1 MAVFSDMK
9 PGLTNSLFVVL
20 LTFSTY
26 CSAGELHNRLA
37 GNASPYLA
45 MHAGDPTAWQS
56 WSRETVELARKQ
68 NKLLFVSVGY
78 FSCHWCHVMQRESY
92 RNAAI
97 ASYINQHYI
106 PVKVDR
112 ETEAALD
119 AYLIAFAERS
129 QGYSGWPLNVFM
141 TPEGYPLFATVYQPP
156 ENFLQL
162 LKKMQALWSQSP
174 EELKRL
180 ATGAQPHGN
189 GPGKPV
195 PQTRFAMETAAKV
208 EQVALQIGSPLTGG
222 FGEANKFP
230 LTPQLDFLLDRISV
244 HEDKAL
250 KEFVDLTLK
259 NMARYGLRD
268 HLGGG
273 FFRYT
278 VDPGWRTPHFEKML
292 YDNAQLAEIYMK
304 ASRIYRDDAFRQVA
318 SEALEAQ
325 MLDSRGALIASFS
338 AIDSNNVEGGNYL
351 WQKDQVA
358 MLLTPDEWR
367 VYRIYAGMNDPSP
380 LDDGYLPMEVRSV
393 DEVAAQLHMSSRA
406 VKTLVSSSEQKLF
419 KERQKR
425 KSVPDTKLLAG
436 WNGLALSSFCK
447 GAKFFN
453 NDHYRQVA
461 QGIRDYLVTELWDGH
476 RLLRAIDNGKPLGQA
491 SLEDYAYVSRGL
503 LDWASL
509 SGKTEDHEL
518 ARSVVRQAWTR
529 FYGMHGWNLSEPG
542 FIPME
547 SPVDV
552 VTDGP
557 TPSPSAVVIGVS
569 LALAKALNDK
579 DLRQQALSAANSGQ
593 QLVGSDPFWYV
604 SQIRAIGIPPG

>member
-1 MAVFSDMK
+1 MK
-9 PGLTNSLFVVL
+9 PGLTNSLFFLL
-20 LTFSTY
+20 LTFSAS
-26 CSAGELHNRLA
+26 CFAGDLHNRLA
-37 GNASPYLA
+37 GNPSPYLA
-45 MHAGDPTAWQS
+45 MHAGDPTAWQT

-92 RNAAI
+92 RNAEI

-112 ETEAALD
+112 EVEAALD

-156 ENFLQL
+156 KNLLQL

-174 EELKRL
+174 VELKHL
-180 ATGAQPHGN
+180 ASEAQPHGN

-195 PQTRFAMETAAKV
+195 PQTKFPLEMAAKI

-230 LTPQLDFLLDRISV
+230 LTPQLDFLLDRIST
-244 HEDKAL
+244 HKDKSL

-259 NMARYGLRD
+259 NMAQYGLRD

-304 ASRIYRDDAFRQVA
+304 ASTIYNDDAFRKIA
-318 SEALEAQ
+318 RETLDFMLSQ
-325 MLDSRGALIASFS
+325 MLDPRGALIASFS
-338 AIDSNNVEGGNYL
+338 AIDSNNVEGGYYL
-351 WQKDQVA
+351 WQKDQVTR
-358 MLLTPDEWR
+358 LLTPKEWK
-367 VYRIYAGMNDPSP
+367 VYREYAGMNDPSP
-380 LDDGYLPMEVRSV
+380 LDDGYLPMEMHSIH
-393 DEVAAQLHMSSRA
+393 EVASQLHMSPRA
-406 VKTLVSSSEQKLF
+406 VEALVKSSELKLF
-419 KERQKR
+419 NERQKR
-425 KSVPDTKLLAG
+425 KTVPDTKLLAG
-436 WNGLALSSFCK
+436 WNGLALSAFCK
-447 GAKFFN
+447 GAKIFGN
-453 NDHYRQVA
+453 EDYRQVA
-461 QGIRDYLVTELWDGH
+461 QKIRDYLVTRLWDGD

-503 LDWASL
+503 LAWANL
-509 SGKTEDHEL
+509 SGKAEDYEL
-518 ARSVVRQAWTR
+518 ARTVVRQAWSR
-529 FYGMHGWNLSEPG
+529 FYGKHGWNRSEPG

-552 VTDGP
+552 ITDGP
-557 TPSPSAVVIGVS
+557 TPSPSATVIAVS
-569 LALAKALNDK
+569 LRLATRLNDEG
-579 DLRQQALSAANSGQ
+579 LLHQALSAANSGQ
-593 QLVGSDPFWYV
+593 QLVSSDPFWYV
-604 SQIRAIGIPPG
+604 SQIQAIGNSSQQSN

>member
-1 MAVFSDMK
+1 MK
-9 PGLTNSLFVVL
+9 PGLKHSFFFL
-20 LTFSTY
+20 LLALSTPGLA
-26 CSAGELHNRLA
+26 SELQNRLA
-37 GNASPYLA
+37 GNPSPYLA
-45 MHAGDPTAWQS
+45 MHGEDPTAWQI

-92 RNAAI
+92 RNAEI

-119 AYLIAFAERS
+119 AYLIAFAERT

-156 ENFLQL
+156 EKFLQL
-162 LKKMQALWSQSP
+162 LKKMQALWTQSP
-174 EELKRL
+174 GELKRL
-180 ATGAQPHGN
+180 ASEALPHGD
-189 GPGKPV
+189 GPGKPIR
-195 PQTRFAMETAAKV
+195 QTKLAAELSAQV
-208 EQVALQIGSPLTGG
+208 EQLALQIGSPLTGG

-230 LTPQLDFLLDRISV
+230 LAPQVNFLLDRISAN
-244 HEDKAL
+244 ENKDL
-250 KEFVDLTLK
+250 KDFIELTLN

-292 YDNAQLAEIYMK
+292 YDNAQLAEIYMH
-304 ASRIYRDDAFRQVA
+304 AATIYHSDMFRQIA
-318 SEALEAQ
+318 RETLDFMQSQ
-325 MLDSRGALIASFS
+325 MVDDRGALIASFS

-351 WQKDQVA
+351 WHKKDIIK
-358 MLLTPDEWR
+358 LLTAEEWKVYR
-367 VYRIYAGMNDPSP
+367 VYAGLNDPSP
-380 LDDGYLPMEVRSV
+380 LDDGYLPMEMHTAK
-393 DEVAAQLHMSSRA
+393 EVAAQLQLPQQT
-406 VKTLVSSSEQKLF
+406 VQTLVQSSERKLY

-425 KSVPDTKLLAG
+425 TPIRDTKLLAG
-436 WNGLALSSFCK
+436 WNGLALSAFCH
-447 GAKFFN
+447 GAREF
-453 NDHYRQVA
+453 DSDTYRQVA
-461 QGIRDYLVTELWDGH
+461 SRIRRYLKTRLWDGQ
-476 RLLRAIDNGKPLGQA
+476 RLLRAVDNGEPLGQA

-509 SGKTEDHEL
+509 NKTKEDYRL
-518 ARSVVRQAWTR
+518 ARSVVRQAWDR
-529 FYGMHGWNLSEPG
+529 FYGKQGWRLSGRG

-552 VTDGP
+552 LQDGP
-557 TPSPSAVVIGVS
+557 TPSPSATVIAVS
-569 LALAKALNDK
+569 LELAKALND
-579 DLRQQALSAANSGQ
+579 DELRRQALSAANSGQ
-593 QLVGSDPFWYV
+593 QLMRSDPFWYV
-604 SQIRAIGIPPG
+604 SEIRVLGTQPR

>member
-1 MAVFSDMK
+1 MK
-9 PGLTNSLFVVL
+9 PGLKNSLFVL
-20 LTFSTY
+20 LLSFSAS
-26 CSAGELHNRLA
+26 CPAGELHNRLT
-37 GNASPYLA
+37 GNPSPYLA
-45 MHAGDPTAWQS
+45 MHAGDPTAWQT

-92 RNAAI
+92 RNAEI

-156 ENFLQL
+156 ANFLQL

-174 EELKRL
+174 QDLKRL
-180 ATGAQPHGN
+180 ASEAQPHGN

-195 PQTRFAMETAAKV
+195 PQTTYAAEMAAKV
-208 EQVALQIGSPLTGG
+208 EQVAVQIGSPLTGG

-230 LTPQLDFLLDRISV
+230 LTPQLDFLLDRIST

-304 ASRIYRDDAFRQVA
+304 ASRIYRDDAFRQIA
-318 SEALEAQ
+318 RETLEFMQSQ
-325 MLDSRGALIASFS
+325 MLDSRGALVASFS
-338 AIDSNNVEGGNYL
+338 AIDSKNVEGGNYL
-351 WQKDQVA
+351 WQKDQVTK
-358 MLLTPDEWR
+358 LLTPEEWK
-367 VYRIYAGMNDPSP
+367 VYRIYAGMDDPSP
-380 LDDGYLPMEVRSV
+380 LDDGYLPMEVHSV
-393 DEVAAQLHMSSRA
+393 DEVAAQQHMSSRTI
-406 VKTLVSSSEQKLF
+406 KTLVSSSEQKLF

-436 WNGLALSSFCK
+436 WNGLALSAFCK
-447 GAKFFN
+447 GSRFFSN
-453 NDHYRQVA
+453 ENYRQVA
-461 QGIRDYLVTELWDGH
+461 RGIRDYLVTELWDGH
-476 RLLRAIDNGKPLGQA
+476 RLIRAVDNGRPLGQA

-509 SGKTEDHEL
+509 SGKAGDYEM

-529 FYGMHGWNLSEPG
+529 FYGEHGWNLSEPG

-552 VTDGP
+552 ITDGP
-557 TPSPSAVVIGVS
+557 TPSPSAVVINVS
-569 LALAKALNDK
+569 LALAKALNDE
-579 DLRQQALSAANSGQ
+579 DLRRQALSAANSGQ
-593 QLVGSDPFWYV
+593 QLVNSDPFWYV
-604 SQIRAIGIPPG
+604 SQIQVIGIPPG

>member
-1 MAVFSDMK
+1 MK
-9 PGLTNSLFVVL
+9 PGLKNSLFFL
-20 LTFSTY
+20 LLALST
-26 CSAGELHNRLA
+26 STVAGELKNQLT
-37 GNASPYLA
+37 GNPSPYLA
-45 MHAGDPTAWQS
+45 MHAGDPTAWQT

-92 RNAAI
+92 RNPEI
-97 ASYINQHYI
+97 AGYINQHYI

-156 ENFLQL
+156 GNFLQL
-162 LKKMQALWSQSP
+162 LKKMQVLWTQSP

-180 ATGAQPHGN
+180 ASEARPHGN

-195 PQTRFAMETAAKV
+195 PQTEFATETAVKV
-208 EQVALQIGSPLTGG
+208 EQVVLQIGSPLTGG
-222 FGEANKFP
+222 FGDANKFP
-230 LTPQLDFLLDRISV
+230 LTPQLDFLLDRISTR
-244 HEDKAL
+244 ENKSL
-250 KEFVDLTLK
+250 NEFIDLTLK

-292 YDNAQLAEIYMK
+292 YDNAQLVEIYMK
-304 ASRIYRDDAFRQVA
+304 ASRIYHDDAYRQIA
-318 SEALEAQ
+318 RETLDFMQSQ
-325 MLDSRGALIASFS
+325 MLDPRGALIASFS
-338 AIDSNNVEGGNYL
+338 AIDSKNVEGGNYL
-351 WQKDQVA
+351 WQKDQVIR
-358 MLLTPDEWR
+358 LLTPEEWK
-367 VYRIYAGMNDPSP
+367 VYREYAGMNDPSP
-380 LDDGYLPMEVRSV
+380 LDDGYLPMEMHSV
-393 DEVAAQLHMSSRA
+393 DEVAAQLHLSSRA
-406 VKTLVSSSEQKLF
+406 VKALVKSSEKKLF
-419 KERQKR
+419 TKRQKR
-425 KSVPDTKLLAG
+425 KPVPDTKLLAG
-436 WNGLALSSFCK
+436 WNGLALSAFCRGVK
-447 GAKFFN
+447 NFDDERF
-453 NDHYRQVA
+453 RQVA
-461 QGIRDYLVTELWDGH
+461 HGIRDYLVTWLWDGH

-509 SGKTEDHEL
+509 SDKKEDYEL
-518 ARSVVRQAWTR
+518 ARSVARQAWTR
-529 FYGMHGWNLSEPG
+529 FYGKHGWNLGEPG

-552 VTDGP
+552 IPDGP
-557 TPSPSAVVIGVS
+557 TPSPSATVIAVS
-569 LALAKALNDK
+569 LRLAARLNDH
-579 DLRQQALSAANSGQ
+579 DLRRLALSAANSGQ
-593 QLVGSDPFWYV
+593 HLVSSDPFWYV
-604 SQIRAIGIPPG
+604 SQIQAIAHSSK